1 MPSRTPPS
9 SLPGTLH
16 QVLFLGDDP
25 ATRIAPIY
33 AGLVN
38 EHTITDVLVLKRF
51 PTGIDTFTD
60 RLAREIDGIERPRV
74 DAIGGHARTLL
85 QASDD
90 PLQILSDTERSEL
103 AYQYIQ
109 DIDWTTPY
117 LATAADHEQCTLDV
131 ARLMNIASWR
141 GEPIDSD
148 HPALDEI
155 GDHHQRFQAW
165 LAEHGYVERG
175 HVVPHV
181 IDQLDADADA
191 IDTDALDF
199 EALLVVEYEEFA
211 AIDRA
216 YLDRLVT
223 MADCELTCVAER
235 ESSIQRVWNEPGTVE
250 GTVTTEPPDTT
261 ADPAPQSRPDAVANL
276 LATGDAAPDPG
287 AGRVTVVHEP
297 TFADQIRRIADEIE
311 RLRREHDWAYD
322 DFAIGFRDSN
332 EPIAETI
339 RLLHQAGIPTASTSV
354 SGFGDDP
361 AVRELRFLIAYLA
374 TDDESHRE
382 KLANR
387 GIPVDDTLFETLRTE
402 ESTLDGTLRRWALE
416 TDLKERIAREDDSL
430 EAKAQFSH
438 VRDVFELAGFLDDS
452 PLLEAT
458 WESLGEAL
466 DRAVRV
472 AATETQT
479 AETDVKDDG
488 VLVDAVRVMKNA
500 AWKAVFM
507 CNLVE
512 GTYPMDPN
520 LTGLFPTTEVAG
532 MPGYP
537 GVTDLTAADVRETFP
552 TADGPNADRI
562 HDPFRR
568 YYQELSRRQ
577 LAVGARAATDRL
589 YLGLFDEA
597 AGELDRKCQPSRYL
611 IAIYEAFPWLES
623 LDHDG
628 IHGESGAIDF
638 ALSRVD
644 RALTR
649 VKGADVRGETIDL
662 DETERDL
669 AAIQD
674 LLAASGQRGDQL
686 REAVQAR
693 ADFAAGEVRRDE

>member
-16 QVLFLGDDP
+16 QVSFLGDDP
-25 ATRIAPIY
+25 VTRIAPIY
-33 AGLVN
+33 ADLVD
-38 EHTITDVLVLKRF
+38 EHAITDVLVLKRF
-51 PTGIDTFTD
+51 PTGIETFTD
-60 RLAREIDGIERPRV
+60 RLARETEGIERPRV
-74 DAIGGHARTLL
+74 DAVGGHARMLL
-85 QASDD
+85 QASDG

-103 AYQYIQ
+103 AHQYVR
-109 DIDWTTPY
+109 DVDWETPY
-117 LATAADHEQCTLDV
+117 LSRAADHEHLTLDV

-155 GDHHQRFQAW
+155 GDRHQTFQAW

-175 HVVPHV
+175 HVVPHA
-181 IDQLDADADA
+181 IDQLDAGA

-211 AIDRA
+211 SIDRA

-223 MADCELTCVAER
+223 HADCDLTCVAER
-235 ESSIQRVWNEPGTVE
+235 ESSIQRVWNEPGTVA
-250 GTVTTEPPDTT
+250 GTVANEPADTT
-261 ADPAPQSRPDAVANL
+261 DDPNPQSRPDAVANL
-276 LATGDAAPDPG
+276 LATGDAPPDPG

-297 TFADQIRRIADEIE
+297 SFADQIRTIADEIE
-311 RLRREHDWAYD
+311 RLRREHEWAYD

-374 TDDESHRE
+374 TDDEDLRE
-382 KLANR
+382 KLAGR
-387 GIPVDDTLFETLRTE
+387 DIAVDDALFETLRTE
-402 ESTLDGTLRRWALE
+402 EPTLEGTLRRWALE

-430 EAKAQFSH
+430 EAKAQFGH
-438 VRDVFELAGFLDDS
+438 VREVFALSGFLDDS
-452 PLLEAT
+452 PLLETT
-458 WESLGEAL
+458 WEALQEAL
-466 DRAVRV
+466 DRAVQV

-500 AWKAVFM
+500 SWEAVFM

-512 GTYPMDPN
+512 GTYPTDPN
-520 LTGLFPTTEVAG
+520 LTGLFPTTEVAE

-611 IAIYEAFPWLES
+611 IAIYEAFPWLDS

-686 REAVQAR
+686 CEAVRAR
-693 ADFAAGEVRRDE
+693 VDFAAGEVRRDE

>member
-1 MPSRTPPS
+1 MSSRTPS
-9 SLPGTLH
+9 SPLSGTLH
-16 QVLFLGDDP
+16 HVPFLGDDP
-25 ATRIAPIY
+25 ATRVAPLY
-33 AGLVN
+33 AELVAA
-38 EHTITDVLVLKRF
+38 HTAADVLVLKRF
-51 PTGIDTFTD
+51 PTGIETFTD
-60 RLAREIDGIERPRV
+60 RLAHETDSIERPRV
-74 DAIGGHARTLL
+74 DAVGGHARTLL
-85 QASDD
+85 QATPES
-90 PLQILSDTERSEL
+90 PTILTDTERSEL

-117 LATAADHEQCTLDV
+117 LATAADHERFTRDV
-131 ARLMNIASWR
+131 GRLMNIASWR
-141 GEPIDSD
+141 GEPIDAT
-148 HPALDEI
+148 HPALNEI

-165 LAEHGYVERG
+165 LAENGYVERG
-175 HVVPHV
+175 HLLSHV
-181 IDQLDADADA
+181 IDQFDADNIDAD
-191 IDTDALDF
+191 TLDF

-211 AIDRA
+211 SIDRA

-223 MADCELTCVAER
+223 HADCDLTCVAER
-235 ESSIQRVWNEPGTVE
+235 ESSIQRVWNEPGTVG
-250 GTVTTEPPDTT
+250 GTVAHEPDDAAGEPD
-261 ADPAPQSRPDAVANL
+261 PESRPDAVANL
-276 LATGDAAPDPG
+276 LATGDVPPDPDDG
-287 AGRVTVVHEP
+287 AVAVVHEP

-311 RLRREHDWAYD
+311 RLRRDHDWRYD

-361 AVRELRFLIAYLA
+361 AVRELRSLITYLA
-374 TDDESHRE
+374 TDDEAQRE
-382 KLANR
+382 RLAGR
-387 GIPVDDTLFETLRTE
+387 GIDIDVALFETLDSE
-402 ESTLDGTLRRWALE
+402 ESTLEGTLRRWALE

-438 VRDVFELAGFLDDS
+438 VRDVFELAAFLDES
-452 PLLEAT
+452 PLLDAT
-458 WESLGEAL
+458 WDSLQDAL
-466 DRAVRV
+466 DRAVRT

-500 AWKAVFM
+500 SWEAVFM

-512 GTYPMDPN
+512 GTYPTDPN
-520 LTGLFPTTEVAG
+520 LTGLFPTTEVAE

-611 IAIYEAFPWLES
+611 IAIYEAFPWLDS

-686 REAVQAR
+686 CEAVRAR
-693 ADFAAGEVRRDE
+693 VDFAAGEVRRDE

>member
-1 MPSRTPPS
+1 MPSRTPPP

-16 QVLFLGDDP
+16 RVPFLGDDP
-25 ATRIAPIY
+25 ATRIAPVY
-33 AGLVN
+33 ADLVD
-38 EHTITDVLVLKRF
+38 EHAVSDVLVLKRF
-51 PTGIDTFTD
+51 PTGIETFTD
-60 RLAREIDGIERPRV
+60 RLARETDGIERPRV
-74 DAIGGHARTLL
+74 DGIGGHARTLL
-85 QASDD
+85 EASDD
-90 PLQILSDTERSEL
+90 PPQILGDTERSEL
-103 AYQYIQ
+103 AYQYVQ
-109 DIDWTTPY
+109 DVDWRTPY
-117 LATAADHEQCTLDV
+117 LNRADGHEQSILDV

-141 GEPIDSD
+141 GEQIDSD

-155 GDHHQRFQAW
+155 GDHHQRFQTW

-181 IDQLDADADA
+181 IDQFDADA
-191 IDTDALDF
+191 IDTEALDF

-216 YLDRLVT
+216 YLDRIVT
-223 MADCELTCVAER
+223 HADCELTCVAER
-235 ESSIQRVWNEPGTVE
+235 ESSIQRVWNEPGTVD
-250 GTVTTEPPDTT
+250 GTVAHEPAETTD
-261 ADPAPQSRPDAVANL
+261 DPAPQSRPDAVANL
-276 LATGDAAPDPG
+276 LATGDAPPDPED
-287 AGRVTVVHEP
+287 GRVTVVHEP

-361 AVRELRFLIAYLA
+361 AVRELRILISYFAS
-374 TDDESHRE
+374 DDEAYRE
-382 KLANR
+382 KLTSR
-387 GIPVDDTLFETLRTE
+387 GIPVDDGHFETLATE
-402 ESTLDGTLRRWALE
+402 EETLEGTLRRWALE
-416 TDLKERIAREDDSL
+416 TALKERIAREDDSL
-430 EAKAQFSH
+430 EAKAQFGH
-438 VRDVFELAGFLDDS
+438 VREVFELAGFLDHS

-458 WESLGEAL
+458 WEALGEAL

-500 AWKAVFM
+500 SWKAVFM

-512 GTYPMDPN
+512 GTYPTDPD
-520 LTGLFPTTEVAG
+520 LTGLFPTAEVAE
-532 MPGYP
+532 MPNYS

-552 TADGPNADRI
+552 TAAGPDADPI

-589 YLGLFDEA
+589 YLGLFDEE
-597 AGELDRKCQPSRYL
+597 AGELGRKCQPSRYL
-611 IAIYEAFPWLES
+611 IAVHEAFPWIEH
-623 LDHDG
+623 LDHARV
-628 IHGESGAIDF
+628 HGESGAISF

-649 VKGADVRGETIDL
+649 VKGADVRGETVDL

-669 AAIQD
+669 AAVQD
-674 LLAASGQRGDQL
+674 LLAASGDRGAEL

-693 ADFAAGEVRRDE
+693 VDFAAGEVRRDE